1 LFVATLPTLRSR
13 GWAFAL
19 AAAALGVLLIQVAVD
34 GAASPACDFQKFLIS
49 ALAFGALVYI
59 SVGDNRWAGSR
70 LVGARFIAD
79 HSYSLYLV
87 HPILLKFV
95 DRMAAGHPHAGQVVL
110 IPLTLATAMLLRHGI
125 EVPFIRLRDRLD
137 ATR

>member
-1 LFVATLPTLRSR
+1 MGV
-13 GWAFAL
+13 AL

-95 DRMAAGHPHAGQVVL
+95 DRMAAGHPLPDRWL